1 MVYSKSAEEENRFSH
16 KTKSI
21 NSNYTIKIEQS
32 SNKRKHTGD
41 VCEDEKHKR
50 HKTTDDISNETKEMS
65 TQIKDMSAERQSPT
79 HRANFKSKRCIFYI

>member
-1 MVYSKSAEEENRFSH
+1 
-16 KTKSI
+16 
-21 NSNYTIKIEQS
+21 
-32 SNKRKHTGD
+32 